1 MLQDYNKQIK
11 IAERILKDF
20 EIMRKLDE
28 NKLAKLHTA
37 GELLDN
43 KYGEAGT
50 ESRTVFHEKSIAWYY
65 GEILRDRRKQ
75 LKITQ
80 QELAEKVGTARS
92 YIARVEK
99 GETDIQISSFFR
111 IARALGIEFT
121 PTFL

>member
-1 MLQDYNKQIK
+1 
-11 IAERILKDF
+11 
-20 EIMRKLDE
+20 MRKLDE

-80 QELAEKVGTARS
+80 QELYCPCRKGRNRYSDFKFLPYCPCLRHRVHT
-92 YIARVEK
+92 YIF
-99 GETDIQISSFFR
+99 IIH
-111 IARALGIEFT
+111 
-121 PTFL
+121 

>member
-1 MLQDYNKQIK
+1 
-11 IAERILKDF
+11 
-20 EIMRKLDE
+20 MRKLDE

-43 KYGEAGT
+43 KYGESGT

>member
-1 MLQDYNKQIK
+1 
-11 IAERILKDF
+11 
-20 EIMRKLDE
+20 MRKLDE

-75 LKITQ
+75 LKMTQ

>member
-1 MLQDYNKQIK
+1 
-11 IAERILKDF
+11 
-20 EIMRKLDE
+20 MRKLDE

-37 GELLDN
+37 GELLDK
-43 KYGEAGT
+43 KYGEIGT
-50 ESRTVFHEKSIAWYY
+50 DSRTSFHEKSIAWYY
-65 GEILRDRRKQ
+65 GEILRDHRKE

>member
-1 MLQDYNKQIK
+1 
-11 IAERILKDF
+11 
-20 EIMRKLDE
+20 MRKLDE

-43 KYGEAGT
+43 KYGEAVT